1 MSTFT
6 IGGLTRT
13 SASTTSASSSPMG
26 VEEVRDD
33 AETKPSQVSSA
44 YWLFESASAPPS
56 SAGGGKWMLF
66 YPNKDID
73 AAWIKAKTL
82 MRKGLLTGIPSMKVS
97 TARENARAS
106 DSNSQVI
113 IFYCGPPEDEI
124 AVVRYGENLVN
135 IMNYRSLNS
144 NPYVY
149 YKSDDQTMA
158 GTRATGQG
166 KNHLYK
172 IRVPTGGSN
181 FSLVHDVNQNQLLG
195 TTRKGKRRFDDGDEE
210 VEETRKRMTRLS
222 PTHSPHPHPLPLP
235 HPPPSPIIRDGS
247 TSLLSSSIAASSSSS
262 AVTTRIKF
270 RLENIPMDGSASA
283 ASSTIVAS
291 FHVRQRLSELVG
303 FLSSQLSTAALTPTG
318 SWTLL
323 KTFPTEELTDL
334 SLTIEDA
341 GLRNAVVIARLN

>member
-13 SASTTSASSSPMG
+13 SASTTATSPMG

-44 YWLFESASAPPS
+44 YWLFESSSAPAS

-66 YPNKDID
+66 YLNKDID

-113 IFYCGPPEDEI
+113 IFYCGPPEDEA
-124 AVVRYGENLVN
+124 AVVRYGENLVKV
-135 IMNYRSLNS
+135 MNYRSLNS
-144 NPYVY
+144 NPFVY

-195 TTRKGKRRFDDGDEE
+195 TTQKGKRRFDDDDEE
-210 VEETRKRMTRLS
+210 IEETRKRMTRLS
-222 PTHSPHPHPLPLP
+222 PTRSPHPQSHR
-235 HPPPSPIIRDGS
+235 PPSPVIHDGS
-247 TSLLSSSIAASSSSS
+247 TSLSSSIAASSSSS

-270 RLENIPMDGSASA
+270 RLENIPMDGSTSA

-303 FLSSQLSTAALTPTG
+303 FLASQMSTAALTPHG